1 MYLFPSLHIF
11 VNFSIKRAWHHCGL
25 MPRPISKLLLCED
38 FGRTRTFANARNF
51 LLVHNPQNLI
61 NPRKNPNPNF
71 WGSGSWFHLIKFQV
85 SWVRHQKTRE
95 IRVGFRV
102 FSGFCTLYLE
112 HWLQEDTNLTLL
124 VIPTVHSYITPIWKG
139 RKDKGLEKF
148 LTQTNANI
156 LPAKTPMLAWPYFW
170 DNFCSKIWRS
180 NESSKIS
187 KGSFTNYVDKLLNFH
202 PPLCWQFLP

>member
-1 MYLFPSLHIF
+1 MKKGFRLKNGSDCNFWMYLFPSLHIF

-38 FGRTRTFANARNF
+38 FGRTRTCANARNF

-112 HWLQEDTNLTLL
+112 PR
-124 VIPTVHSYITPIWKG
+124 VIPRWLRWCTACEEWLAKRASQYLHLWGFSPVQVNLVKSSYSCI
-139 RKDKGLEKF
+139 
-148 LTQTNANI
+148 N
-156 LPAKTPMLAWPYFW
+156 
-170 DNFCSKIWRS
+170 
-180 NESSKIS
+180 
-187 KGSFTNYVDKLLNFH
+187 
-202 PPLCWQFLP
+202 